1 MKAAVDQAS
10 RLLDAFREPDDE
22 RFQAAVEM
30 IDRRVLESARNF
42 FDLMHKR
49 RATLR
54 MVTGD
59 CDSSFTQEDV
69 SRAAERATS
78 VDVRDVSRKVQG
90 QLKGVLP
97 NAHRFEF
104 SDPSE
109 NVTIRGNVDPAFSAE
124 QLADFNREL
133 VNVDGLA
140 KFVVKRVLRN
150 GEVLRENFTLV
161 ALEATDRD

>member
-1 MKAAVDQAS
+1 MS
-10 RLLDAFREPDDE
+10 RE
-22 RFQAAVEM
+22 
-30 IDRRVLESARNF
+30 
-42 FDLMHKR
+42 
-49 RATLR
+49 
-54 MVTGD
+54 
-59 CDSSFTQEDV
+59 
-69 SRAAERATS
+69 
-78 VDVRDVSRKVQG
+78 VQG

-97 NAHRFEF
+97 DAHRFEF
-104 SDPSE
+104 SDARE
-109 NVTIRGNVDPAFSAE
+109 NVTIRGDFDPAFSAE